1 MHELSVTESIL
12 EICTRNAR
20 QSGASRVTTI
30 NLTIG
35 RLSSIV
41 DDSVQFYWDII
52 SEGTLCAGALL
63 VFKRL
68 PAKMRCNDCGTEYR
82 FDSDLIPCPSCQ
94 SMNACILGGD
104 EFQVESIEIETNEDV
119 P

>member
-20 QSGASRVTTI
+20 QARASRVTTI

-52 SEGTLCAGALL
+52 SEGTLCAGAQL
-63 VFKRL
+63 VFSRL
-68 PAKMRCNDCGTEYR
+68 PAVMRCNACGTEYH
-82 FDSDLIPCPSCQ
+82 FDADLIPCPNCQ
-94 SMNACILGGD
+94 SMDACVLSGN
-104 EFQVESIEIETNEDV
+104 EFQVESIEIEMNEELT
-119 P
+119 